1 MTAEIICVGTELLLG
16 DIVNTNAQFLSREL
30 AELGISVLHQHVV
43 GDNVARL
50 KELVSTARA
59 RSDLL
64 VFSGGLGPTADDL
77 TKETV
82 AEAFGDT
89 LVFDPEEWQK
99 IVDFFARTGRTPT
112 GNNRKQAMVPV
123 HGRKLPNAHGT
134 APGAW
139 FEDADGH
146 CAALM
151 PGVPREMKAMWAEQ
165 VRPILER
172 RQNCT
177 IHSKTLHVLGGESR
191 IAEKVGGLFDSA
203 NPTVAIYCKT
213 GESEIRV
220 TARAATADKAEA
232 QCDAMLDKLRARL
245 GDSAYD
251 VDVPSLEYTVV
262 RALKA
267 RGLHA
272 ATAESCTGGLV
283 AERITNVP
291 GSSEVFSYGFVTYS
305 EAAKAKLLGVDPA
318 LIERYN
324 VVSGPVA
331 VAMALGAQRISGA
344 ELTVALTGIAGP
356 GGALPGKPVGTV
368 YLGGY
373 DARHDRAYLMRLTL
387 GGYDDRQV
395 IRTRAALYALD
406 LLRRMALDLPQP
418 EALTLDAAG
427 PQSPAAVPACL
438 ADPGRLDL

>member
-30 AELGISVLHQHVV
+30 AELGISVMHEHVI
-43 GDNVARL
+43 GDNTARL
-50 KELVSTARA
+50 WELVNQARQ

-89 LVFDPEEWQK
+89 LHFDEEEWNK
-99 IVDFFARTGRTPT
+99 ILAFFARTGRTPSE
-112 GNNRKQAMVPV
+112 NNRKQAMVPTNG
-123 HGRKLPNAHGT
+123 HKIPNDHGT

-139 FEDADGH
+139 FEDAQGR
-146 CAALM
+146 AAVLM
-151 PGVPREMKAMWAEQ
+151 PGVPREMKAMWTEQ
-165 VRPILER
+165 VRPALQA

-177 IHSKTLHVLGGESR
+177 IHSVTLRVLGGESR
-191 IAEKVGGLFDSA
+191 IASKAAALFESE
-203 NPTVAIYCKT
+203 NPTAAIYCKT

-220 TARAATADKAEA
+220 TARAATAEEAEKA
-232 QCDAMLDKLRARL
+232 CRARIEEFRAVL
-245 GDSAYD
+245 GDNAYD
-251 VDVPSLEYTVV
+251 TDVPGLEYTVV
-262 RALKA
+262 RILRE

-283 AERITNVP
+283 AEKITNVP
-291 GSSEVFSYGFVTYS
+291 GASEVFGFGFVTYA
-305 EAAKAKLLGVDPA
+305 EQAKSRLLGVDPA
-318 LIERYN
+318 MIQRYN

-331 VAMALGAQRISGA
+331 VAMARGALQASGA
-344 ELTVALTGIAGP
+344 DLAVGITGLAGP

-368 YLGGY
+368 YLGGA
-373 DARHDRAYLMRLTL
+373 DARSNRSYLMRLEL
-387 GGYDDRQV
+387 GGYQERSV

-406 LLRRMALDLPQP
+406 LLRRMALGLPPDGGVTLEPGDPVP
-418 EALTLDAAG
+418 EL
-427 PQSPAAVPACL
+427 
-438 ADPGRLDL
+438 

>member
-1 MTAEIICVGTELLLG
+1 MNAEIICVGTELLLG

-30 AELGISVLHQHVV
+30 AELGISVLHQQVV
-43 GDNVARL
+43 GDNAARL
-50 KELVSTARA
+50 KELVDTARA

-89 LVFDPEEWQK
+89 LRFDAEEWQK
-99 IVDFFARTGRTPT
+99 IVDFFARTGRAPT
-112 GNNRKQAMVPV
+112 ANNRKQAMVPV
-123 HGRKLPNAHGT
+123 RGRKLPNAHGT

-139 FEDADGH
+139 FEDEAGR

-165 VRPILER
+165 VRPLLER

-191 IAEKVGGLFDSA
+191 IAEKVGPLFDSA
-203 NPTVAIYCKT
+203 NPTVAIYCKV

-220 TARAATADKAEA
+220 TARAATAAQAEA
-232 QCDAMLDKLRARL
+232 DCDAMLSKLRARL
-245 GDSAYD
+245 GDAAYD
-251 VDVPSLEYTVV
+251 TDVPALEYTVV
-262 RALKA
+262 RALRE

-272 ATAESCTGGLV
+272 AAAESCTGGLV
-283 AERITNVP
+283 AEKLTNVP
-291 GSSEVFSYGFVTYS
+291 GASEVFGYGFVTYAA
-305 EAAKAKLLGVDPA
+305 AAKTKLLGVDPA

-331 VAMALGAQRISGA
+331 VAMALGAQRASGA
-344 ELTVALTGIAGP
+344 ELAVALTGLAGP
-356 GGALPGKPVGTV
+356 GGGLPGKPVGTV
-368 YLGGY
+368 YLGGC
-373 DARHDRAYLMRLTL
+373 DGRSGKAYLMRLTL
-387 GGYDDRQV
+387 GGYREREI

-406 LLRRMALDLPQP
+406 LLRRLALGLPLP
-418 EALTLDAAG
+418 DALAFDAG
-427 PQSPAAVPACL
+427 CL
-438 ADPGRLDL
+438 AEPDKLDV